1 MKHSIQITLLA
12 LIAAFAFSTTADA
25 QLGLGKL
32 IQKKEK
38 VVDPKTGKTV
48 KLRSD
53 QSFVRNWKTGEM
65 EIVDNPFEKCYT
77 TEEIYKYSKTLTN
90 MTLKKHIVTD
100 IVYDERD
107 KNINRPAT
115 NPLKDRKIAAII
127 FQGAGWAGKMG
138 EDRYIRFYV
147 IYELTNGL
155 TLMTDLRAWMEYLG
169 DGKYSD
175 VYTYQVGRSGSVE
188 SGLYEPGLVKDWEH
202 DPNADPLAEFK

>member
-65 EIVDNPFEKCYT
+65 EIVDNPFEKSYT
-77 TEEIYKYSKTLTN
+77 TKELYYSAKELGN
-90 MTLKKHIVTD
+90 REAKRHIIMDVVSGEQVKNQKRD
-100 IVYDERD
+100 ANHLFKDCKIVEFIFER
-107 KNINRPAT
+107 
-115 NPLKDRKIAAII
+115 
-127 FQGAGWAGKMG
+127 AGWCGNPG
-138 EDRYIRFYV
+138 EDRYIQFYV
-147 IYELTNGL
+147 IYELTSGV
-155 TLMTDLRAWMEYLG
+155 TAVYEYRAWSDYLG
-169 DGKYSD
+169 YGNYSD
-175 VYTYQVGRSGSVE
+175 SYIYKTGQAGAPE
-188 SGLYEPGLVKDWEH
+188 SGMRGPGLVKDWEH